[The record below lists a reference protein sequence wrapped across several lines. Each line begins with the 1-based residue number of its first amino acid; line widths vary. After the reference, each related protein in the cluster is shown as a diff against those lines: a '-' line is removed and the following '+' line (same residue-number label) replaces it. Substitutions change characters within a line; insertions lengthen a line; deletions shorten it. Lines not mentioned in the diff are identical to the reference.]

1 MSRDLQVNEQI
12 RVREIRLV
20 DDKGQQ
26 LGIIPTREALRLAGE
41 KGLDLVNVAPDA
53 RPPVCRIMNFGRYK
67 YEQSKRE
74 KEARKKQKIIT
85 IKEIRL
91 RPTIDEHD
99 YQVKLRNMK
108 RFLTNGDK
116 VKVTVRFRG
125 RQLVH
130 ADTGKELLAR
140 MAEEIKDLG
149 VVERVPRLEGMQMV
163 MILTPRSEEKGGKQ

>member
-1 MSRDLQVNEQI
+1 MSRVLQVNEQI

-20 DDKGQQ
+20 DDTGQQ
-26 LGIIPTREALRLAGE
+26 LGIMPTREALRLAGE
-41 KGLDLVNVAPDA
+41 KGLDLVNVAPEA

-74 KEARKKQKIIT
+74 KEARKKQKVIT
-85 IKEIRL
+85 VKEIRL
-91 RPTIDEHD
+91 RPAIDEHD
-99 YQVKLRNMK
+99 YKVKLRSAR
-108 RFLTNGDK
+108 RFLKNGDK

-130 ADTGKELLAR
+130 ADTGKELLTR

-163 MILTPRSEEKGGKQ
+163 MILSPRPEERGGK

>member
-1 MSRDLQVNEQI
+1 M
-12 RVREIRLV
+12 
-20 DDKGQQ
+20 DDGGQQ
-26 LGIIPTREALRLAGE
+26 LGIMPTREALRLASE

-53 RPPVCRIMNFGRYK
+53 KPPVCRIMNFGRYK

-74 KEARKKQKIIT
+74 KEARKKQKTIT

-99 YQVKLRNMK
+99 FQVKLRNIK
-108 RFLTNGDK
+108 RFLTDGDK

-163 MILTPRSEEKGGKQ
+163 MILSPKPEEKGGK

>member
-1 MSRDLQVNEQI
+1 M
-12 RVREIRLV
+12 
-20 DDKGQQ
+20 
-26 LGIIPTREALRLAGE
+26 PTREALRLAGE
-41 KGLDLVNVAPDA
+41 KGLDLVNVAPEA

-74 KEARKKQKIIT
+74 KEARKKQKVIT
-85 IKEIRL
+85 VKEIRL
-91 RPTIDEHD
+91 RPAIDEHD
-99 YQVKLRNMK
+99 YKVKLRSAR
-108 RFLTNGDK
+108 RFLKNGDK

-130 ADTGKELLAR
+130 ADTGKELLTR

-163 MILTPRSEEKGGKQ
+163 MILSPRPEERGGK

>member
-1 MSRDLQVNEQI
+1 M
-12 RVREIRLV
+12 
-20 DDKGQQ
+20 DDTGNQ
-26 LGIIPTREALRLAGE
+26 LGIMPTREALRRAQE

-53 RPPVCRIMNFGRYK
+53 RPPVCRIMNYGRYK

-99 YQVKLRNMK
+99 YQVKLRNTK
-108 RFLTNGDK
+108 RFLTDGDK
-116 VKVTVRFRG
+116 VKVSVRFRG
-125 RQLVH
+125 RQVVH
-130 ADTGKELLAR
+130 ADNGKQLLER

-149 VVERVPRLEGMQMV
+149 SVERMPRLEGSQMI
-163 MILTPRSEEKGGKQ
+163 MILTPRSEEKGGK

>member
-12 RVREIRLV
+12 RVREVRLV
-20 DDKGQQ
+20 DDTGNQ
-26 LGIIPTREALRLAGE
+26 LGIMPTREALRRAQE

-53 RPPVCRIMNFGRYK
+53 RPPVCRIMNYGRYK

-99 YQVKLRNMK
+99 YQVKLRNTK
-108 RFLTNGDK
+108 RFLTDGDK
-116 VKVTVRFRG
+116 VKVSVRFRG
-125 RQLVH
+125 RQVVH
-130 ADTGKELLAR
+130 ADNGKQLLER

-149 VVERVPRLEGMQMV
+149 SVERMPRLEGSQMI
-163 MILTPRSEEKGGKQ
+163 MILTPRSEEKGGK

>member
-1 MSRDLQVNEQI
+1 MN
-12 RVREIRLV
+12 
-20 DDKGQQ
+20 K
-26 LGIIPTREALRLAGE
+26 TKAE
-41 KGLDLVNVAPDA
+41 KD
-53 RPPVCRIMNFGRYK
+53 
-67 YEQSKRE
+67 
-74 KEARKKQKIIT
+74 ARKKQKIIT

>member
-1 MSRDLQVNEQI
+1 
-12 RVREIRLV
+12 V
-20 DDKGQQ
+20 DDAGQQ
-26 LGIIPTREALRLAGE
+26 HGIMPTREALRLAQE

-74 KEARKKQKIIT
+74 KEARKRQKVINV
-85 IKEIRL
+85 KEIRL

-99 YQVKLRNMK
+99 YQVKLRNAK
-108 RFLTNGDK
+108 RFLTAGDK

-130 ADTGKELLAR
+130 ADTGKELLTR
-140 MAEEIKDLG
+140 MAEETEELG
-149 VVERVPRLEGMQMV
+149 VVERKPRLEGMQMI
-163 MILTPRSEEKGGKQ
+163 MILAPRSEEKGGK

>member
-1 MSRDLQVNEQI
+1 
-12 RVREIRLV
+12 V
-20 DDKGQQ
+20 DDTGNQ
-26 LGIIPTREALRLAGE
+26 LGIMPTREALRRAQE

-53 RPPVCRIMNFGRYK
+53 RPPVCRIMNYGRYK

-99 YQVKLRNMK
+99 YQVKLRNTK
-108 RFLTNGDK
+108 RFLTDGDK
-116 VKVTVRFRG
+116 VKVSVRFRG
-125 RQLVH
+125 RQVVH
-130 ADTGKELLAR
+130 ADNGKQLLER

-149 VVERVPRLEGMQMV
+149 SVERMPRLEGSQMI
-163 MILTPRSEEKGGKQ
+163 MILTPRSEEKGGK